1 MAPVHYLSITRRNE
15 MENRIKEAR
24 KATGFTQLQIKEL
37 LGIPPRTQQDWEAG
51 KRTPAPWLEEM
62 VIREYERIAKNKE
75 GQG

>member
-1 MAPVHYLSITRRNE
+1 

-24 KATGFTQLQIKEL
+24 KAAGFTQLQIKEL

-75 GQG
+75 CQG